1 MAGFQTFIKS
11 SDVRRSPVRLRGRF
25 RPAMSSE
32 PDLSP
37 QPVAPQG
44 TEGDSVSPSLTPV
57 TAAASS
63 PSVAGA
69 AALPSA
75 ASPTGAERA
84 LALLEV
90 LLCSDV
96 PTQLALGAILAV
108 LGFAPANDQL
118 RLNYV
123 AALAIGDSV
132 LLLGL
137 IAWLVHARGE
147 RLRDLLLG
155 RRPLLSEMRAGIPL
169 IFLAFAIAVTL
180 LLVLQAVAPWL
191 RTVPHNPLQDLVS
204 TPRDALVFGLVLI
217 VAGGL
222 REEVQRAFLL
232 HRFERW
238 LGGAKVGLVI
248 TSVAFGLGHFLQ
260 GADAAV
266 ATAVLG
272 AFWGTVYLRRRSVG
286 ATFVSHAGFNL
297 VQVLQFLLLSA
308 QAGPQ

>member
-1 MAGFQTFIKS
+1 M
-11 SDVRRSPVRLRGRF
+11 SPGLVPD
-25 RPAMSSE
+25 PAAVS
-32 PDLSP
+32 
-37 QPVAPQG
+37 
-44 TEGDSVSPSLTPV
+44 SPSLAR
-57 TAAASS
+57 AAATEPSSAS
-63 PSVAGA
+63 PS
-69 AALPSA
+69 
-75 ASPTGAERA
+75 GAERA
-84 LALLEV
+84 LAVLEV

-96 PTQLALGAILAV
+96 PTQLALAATLAA
-108 LGFAPANDQL
+108 LGFAPTDGVL

-137 IAWLVHARGE
+137 ITWLVRARGE

-155 RRPLLSEMRAGIPL
+155 RRPLLSEMRAGVPL

-180 LLVLQAVAPWL
+180 LLALQAVAPWL

-204 TPRDALVFGLVLI
+204 TPGDAVVFGLVLI

-238 LGGAKVGLVI
+238 LGGAKVGLVV
-248 TSVAFGLGHFLQ
+248 TSAAFGLGHFLQ

-272 AFWGTVYLRRRSVG
+272 AFWGTIYLRRRSIG
-286 ATFVSHAGFNL
+286 ATVVSHAGFNL
-297 VQVLQFLLLSA
+297 VQVFQFLLLSS
-308 QAGPQ
+308 QAAPQ